1 MTENDPTG
9 SETGDGEEQ
18 LQSATRKNRG
28 IRFSGTEWE
37 EVKQAVRIH
46 GITPAEFV
54 RDRILNLIRS
64 PKTASS
70 TATPANLGPLIE
82 RTFRYSYMVATKM
95 RDDMINNGEGKDLER
110 LVEEARKLQDTL
122 QSGTPE

>member
-9 SETGDGEEQ
+9 SETGEGEEQ
-18 LQSATRKNRG
+18 LRGATRKNRG
-28 IRFSGTEWE
+28 IRFSDPEWE
-37 EVKQAVRIH
+37 EVKQAARIH

-54 RDRILNLIRS
+54 RDKILDLIRN

-70 TATPANLGPLIE
+70 IAIPANLVPLIE

-95 RDDMINNGEGKDLER
+95 RKNMIDGGESKDLER
-110 LVEEARKLQDTL
+110 LIEDARKLQNTL